1 MVTYIL
7 LGCILLGVAGILM
20 TLSVIKYKVDC
31 LWKFVYGELNNQDGY
46 LEEYRKRIDA
56 LEKYICGKGGRFED
70 SIKNGSSL
78 NSIVNAI
85 LLEVAK
91 LNPDGWQV
99 GVTEDKTL
107 YVASDPVSNV
117 VEKVEQNPKVDVP
130 SFTEEETDDSDEKI
144 SFEEEDFTI
153 EEE

>member
-7 LGCILLGVAGILM
+7 LGCILLGVAGILT

-56 LEKYICGKGGRFED
+56 LEKYICGKGGKFED

-107 YVASDPVSNV
+107 DVASEPIETV
-117 VEKVEQNPKVDVP
+117 VTQEQDPKVDVP
-130 SFTEEETDDSDEKI
+130 PVTEEETDDSDEKI
-144 SFEEEDFTI
+144 SFEEEDFMI

>member
-7 LGCILLGVAGILM
+7 LGCILLGVAGILT

-46 LEEYRKRIDA
+46 LEEYQKRIDA
-56 LEKYICGKGGRFED
+56 LEKYICGKGGKFED

-107 YVASDPVSNV
+107 DVASDSIETIV
-117 VEKVEQNPKVDVP
+117 KQEQNPKVDVP
-130 SFTEEETDDSDEKI
+130 PVTEEETDDSDEKI
-144 SFEEEDFTI
+144 SFEEEDFII

>member
-1 MVTYIL
+1 MTYIL
-7 LGCILLGVAGILM
+7 LGCILLGVAGILT
-20 TLSVIKYKVDC
+20 TLSVIKHKVDC

-46 LEEYRKRIDA
+46 LEEYQKRIDA
-56 LEKYICGKGGRFED
+56 LEKYICGKGGKFED

-107 YVASDPVSNV
+107 DNASEPIETV
-117 VEKVEQNPKVDVP
+117 VKQEKKPKVDVP
-130 SFTEEETDDSDEKI
+130 PITEDETNESDEKI
-144 SFEEEDFTI
+144 SF
-153 EEE
+153 

>member
-1 MVTYIL
+1 MVIYIL
-7 LGCILLGVAGILM
+7 LACILLGVAGILT

-46 LEEYRKRIDA
+46 LEESRKRIDA
-56 LEKYICGKGGRFED
+56 LEKYICGKGGKFED

-91 LNPDGWQV
+91 LNPDGWKV

-107 YVASDPVSNV
+107 DVASNLIETIV
-117 VEKVEQNPKVDVP
+117 KQEQNPMADVP
-130 SFTEEETDDSDEKI
+130 PVTEEETDGSDEKI

>member
-7 LGCILLGVAGILM
+7 LGCILLGVAGILT

-46 LEEYRKRIDA
+46 LEEYQKRIDA
-56 LEKYICGKGGRFED
+56 LEKYICGKGGKFED

-107 YVASDPVSNV
+107 DVASNPIETIV
-117 VEKVEQNPKVDVP
+117 KQEQNPKVDVSP
-130 SFTEEETDDSDEKI
+130 ITEEETDDSDEKI
-144 SFEEEDFTI
+144 SFEGEDFTI

>member
-7 LGCILLGVAGILM
+7 LGCILLGVAGILT

-56 LEKYICGKGGRFED
+56 LEKYICGKGGKFED

-107 YVASDPVSNV
+107 DVDFDPIETIV
-117 VEKVEQNPKVDVP
+117 KQEQNPKVDVP
-130 SFTEEETDDSDEKI
+130 PITEEETDDSDEKI

>member
-7 LGCILLGVAGILM
+7 LGSILLGVAGILT

-46 LEEYRKRIDA
+46 LEEYQKRIDA
-56 LEKYICGKGGRFED
+56 LEKYICGKGGKFED

-107 YVASDPVSNV
+107 DVASHPIETIV
-117 VEKVEQNPKVDVP
+117 KQEQNPKVDVTP
-130 SFTEEETDDSDEKI
+130 ITEEKTDDSDEKI

>member
-1 MVTYIL
+1 MVIYIL
-7 LGCILLGVAGILM
+7 LGCILLGVAGILT

-46 LEEYRKRIDA
+46 LEESRKRIDA
-56 LEKYICGKGGRFED
+56 LEKYICGKGGKFED

-107 YVASDPVSNV
+107 DVASDPIETIV
-117 VEKVEQNPKVDVP
+117 KQEQNQKAGVSPV
-130 SFTEEETDDSDEKI
+130 TEEETDDSDEKI

>member
-7 LGCILLGVAGILM
+7 LGCILLGVAGILT

-46 LEEYRKRIDA
+46 LEESRKRIDA

-107 YVASDPVSNV
+107 DVASDPVETIV
-117 VEKVEQNPKVDVP
+117 KQEQTLKADAYPV
-130 SFTEEETDDSDEKI
+130 TEEETDDSDEKI

>member
-7 LGCILLGVAGILM
+7 LGCILLGVAGILT

-56 LEKYICGKGGRFED
+56 LEKYICGKGGKFED

-107 YVASDPVSNV
+107 DVASEPIETIV
-117 VEKVEQNPKVDVP
+117 KQEQNPKVDVP
-130 SFTEEETDDSDEKI
+130 PVTEEETDDSDEKI
-144 SFEEEDFTI
+144 SFEEEDFMI

>member
-7 LGCILLGVAGILM
+7 LGCILLGVAGILT

-56 LEKYICGKGGRFED
+56 LEKYICGKGGKFED

-107 YVASDPVSNV
+107 DVASNPIETIV
-117 VEKVEQNPKVDVP
+117 KQEQNPKVDVSP
-130 SFTEEETDDSDEKI
+130 VTEEETDDSDEKI
-144 SFEEEDFTI
+144 SFEEEDFMI

>member
-7 LGCILLGVAGILM
+7 LGCILLGVAGILT

-46 LEEYRKRIDA
+46 LEESRKRIDA

-107 YVASDPVSNV
+107 DVASDPIETIV
-117 VEKVEQNPKVDVP
+117 KQEQNPKADVSP
-130 SFTEEETDDSDEKI
+130 VTEEETDDSDEKI

>member
-7 LGCILLGVAGILM
+7 LGCILLGVAGILT

-56 LEKYICGKGGRFED
+56 LEKYICGKGGKFED

-107 YVASDPVSNV
+107 DVASEPIETV
-117 VEKVEQNPKVDVP
+117 VKQEQNPKVDVP
-130 SFTEEETDDSDEKI
+130 PVTEEETDDSDEKI

>member
-7 LGCILLGVAGILM
+7 LGCILLGVAGILT

-56 LEKYICGKGGRFED
+56 LEKYICGKGGKFED

-107 YVASDPVSNV
+107 VIASEPIETV
-117 VEKVEQNPKVDVP
+117 VKQEQNPKVDVP
-130 SFTEEETDDSDEKI
+130 PVTEEETDDSDEKI
-144 SFEEEDFTI
+144 SFEGEDFMI

>member
-7 LGCILLGVAGILM
+7 LGCILLGVAGILT

-56 LEKYICGKGGRFED
+56 LEKYICGKGGKFED

-99 GVTEDKTL
+99 GASEDKTL
-107 YVASDPVSNV
+107 DVASDPIETIV
-117 VEKVEQNPKVDVP
+117 KQEQNPKVDVP
-130 SFTEEETDDSDEKI
+130 PVTEEETDDSDKKI
-144 SFEEEDFTI
+144 SFEEEDFII

>member
-7 LGCILLGVAGILM
+7 LGCILLGVAGILT

-56 LEKYICGKGGRFED
+56 LEKYICGKGGKFED

-107 YVASDPVSNV
+107 DVASEPIGTIV
-117 VEKVEQNPKVDVP
+117 KQEQNPKTDDLPV
-130 SFTEEETDDSDEKI
+130 TEEETDDSDEKI
-144 SFEEEDFTI
+144 SFEGEDFII

>member
-7 LGCILLGVAGILM
+7 LGCVLLGVAGILT

-56 LEKYICGKGGRFED
+56 LEKYICGKGGKFED

-91 LNPDGWQV
+91 LNPDEWQV

-107 YVASDPVSNV
+107 DVASEPIETV
-117 VEKVEQNPKVDVP
+117 VKQEQDPKVDVP
-130 SFTEEETDDSDEKI
+130 PVTEEETDDSDEKI
-144 SFEEEDFTI
+144 SFEGEDFMI

>member
-7 LGCILLGVAGILM
+7 LGCILLGVAGILT

-56 LEKYICGKGGRFED
+56 LEKYICGKGGKFED

-99 GVTEDKTL
+99 GASEDKTL
-107 YVASDPVSNV
+107 DVASEPIETV
-117 VEKVEQNPKVDVP
+117 VKQEQNPKVDVP
-130 SFTEEETDDSDEKI
+130 LVTEEETDDSDEKI
-144 SFEEEDFTI
+144 SFEEEDFMI

>member
-7 LGCILLGVAGILM
+7 LGCILLGVAGILT

-46 LEEYRKRIDA
+46 LEEYQKRIDA
-56 LEKYICGKGGRFED
+56 LEKYICGKGGKFED

-107 YVASDPVSNV
+107 DVVSDPIETIV
-117 VEKVEQNPKVDVP
+117 KQEQNPKTDDPPV
-130 SFTEEETDDSDEKI
+130 TEEKTDDSDEKI

>member
-7 LGCILLGVAGILM
+7 LGCILLGVAGILT

-46 LEEYRKRIDA
+46 LEEYQKRIDA
-56 LEKYICGKGGRFED
+56 LEKYICGKGGKFED

-107 YVASDPVSNV
+107 DVASEPIETIV
-117 VEKVEQNPKVDVP
+117 KQEQNPKVDVP
-130 SFTEEETDDSDEKI
+130 PVTEEETDDSDEKI
-144 SFEEEDFTI
+144 SFEEEDFMI

>member
-1 MVTYIL
+1 MTYIL
-7 LGCILLGVAGILM
+7 LGCILLGVAGILT

-46 LEEYRKRIDA
+46 LEEYQKRIDA
-56 LEKYICGKGGRFED
+56 LEKYICGKGGKFED

-107 YVASDPVSNV
+107 DVASEPIGTIV
-117 VEKVEQNPKVDVP
+117 KQEQNPKVDVP
-130 SFTEEETDDSDEKI
+130 PVTEEETDDSDEKI

>member
-7 LGCILLGVAGILM
+7 LGCILLGVAGILT

-46 LEEYRKRIDA
+46 LEESRKRIDA
-56 LEKYICGKGGRFED
+56 LEKYICGKGGKFED

-107 YVASDPVSNV
+107 DVASEPIETIV
-117 VEKVEQNPKVDVP
+117 KQEQNPKADVSP
-130 SFTEEETDDSDEKI
+130 VTEEETDDSDEKI

>member
-7 LGCILLGVAGILM
+7 LGCILLGVAGILT

-46 LEEYRKRIDA
+46 LEEYQKRIDA
-56 LEKYICGKGGRFED
+56 LEKYICGKGGKFED

-107 YVASDPVSNV
+107 DVASHPIETIV
-117 VEKVEQNPKVDVP
+117 KQEQNPKTGDPPV
-130 SFTEEETDDSDEKI
+130 TEEETDDSDEKI
-144 SFEEEDFTI
+144 SFEGEDFII

>member
-7 LGCILLGVAGILM
+7 LGCILLGVAGILT

-56 LEKYICGKGGRFED
+56 LEKYICGKGGKFED

-107 YVASDPVSNV
+107 DAASNPIETIV
-117 VEKVEQNPKVDVP
+117 KQEQNPKVDVP
-130 SFTEEETDDSDEKI
+130 PITEEETDDSDEKI

>member
-7 LGCILLGVAGILM
+7 LGCILLGVAGILT

-46 LEEYRKRIDA
+46 LEESRKRIDA

-107 YVASDPVSNV
+107 DVASDPVETIV
-117 VEKVEQNPKVDVP
+117 KQEQNSKADVSP
-130 SFTEEETDDSDEKI
+130 VTEEETDDSDEKI

>member
-7 LGCILLGVAGILM
+7 LGCILLGVAGILT

-46 LEEYRKRIDA
+46 LEEYQKRIDA
-56 LEKYICGKGGRFED
+56 LEKYICGKGGKFED

-107 YVASDPVSNV
+107 DNASEPIETV
-117 VEKVEQNPKVDVP
+117 VKQEQKPKVDVP
-130 SFTEEETDDSDEKI
+130 PITEEETDDSDEKI
-144 SFEEEDFTI
+144 SFEEEDFMI

>member
-1 MVTYIL
+1 MVIYIL
-7 LGCILLGVAGILM
+7 LACILLGVAGILT
-20 TLSVIKYKVDC
+20 TLSVIKYKVDR
-31 LWKFVYGELNNQDGY
+31 LQKFVYGELNNQDGY
-46 LEEYRKRIDA
+46 IEEYRKRIDA
-56 LEKYICGKGGRFED
+56 LEKYICGKGGKFED

-107 YVASDPVSNV
+107 DVASDPIETIV
-117 VEKVEQNPKVDVP
+117 KQEQNPKVDVP
-130 SFTEEETDDSDEKI
+130 PVTEEETDDSDEKI

>member
-7 LGCILLGVAGILM
+7 LGCVLLGVAGILT

-56 LEKYICGKGGRFED
+56 LEKYICGKGGKFED

-91 LNPDGWQV
+91 LNPDGWKV
-99 GVTEDKTL
+99 GVIEDKTL
-107 YVASDPVSNV
+107 DVASNPIETIV
-117 VEKVEQNPKVDVP
+117 KQEQNPKVDVP
-130 SFTEEETDDSDEKI
+130 PVTEEETDDFDEKI
-144 SFEEEDFTI
+144 SFEEEDFMI

>member
-1 MVTYIL
+1 MVIYIL
-7 LGCILLGVAGILM
+7 LGCILLGVAGILT

-31 LWKFVYGELNNQDGY
+31 LWKFVYSELNNQEGY
-46 LEEYRKRIDA
+46 LEEYQKRIDA
-56 LEKYICGKGGRFED
+56 LEKYICGKGGKFED

-99 GVTEDKTL
+99 GTNEDKTL
-107 YVASDPVSNV
+107 DVASEPIETIV
-117 VEKVEQNPKVDVP
+117 KQEQNLKADVSP
-130 SFTEEETDDSDEKI
+130 VTEEETDDSDEKI

>member
-7 LGCILLGVAGILM
+7 LGCILLGVVGILT

-46 LEEYRKRIDA
+46 LEEYQKRIDA
-56 LEKYICGKGGRFED
+56 LEKYICGKGGKFED

-107 YVASDPVSNV
+107 DVDSEPIETIV
-117 VEKVEQNPKVDVP
+117 KQEQNPKVDVP
-130 SFTEEETDDSDEKI
+130 PVTEEETDDSDEKI

>member
-7 LGCILLGVAGILM
+7 LGCILLGVAGILT

-31 LWKFVYGELNNQDGY
+31 LWQFVYGELNNQDGY
-46 LEEYRKRIDA
+46 LEEYQKRIDA
-56 LEKYICGKGGRFED
+56 LEKYICGKGGKFED

-99 GVTEDKTL
+99 GASEDKTL
-107 YVASDPVSNV
+107 DVASEPIETV
-117 VEKVEQNPKVDVP
+117 VKQEQDPKVDVP
-130 SFTEEETDDSDEKI
+130 LVTEEETDYSDEKI
-144 SFEEEDFTI
+144 SFEGEDFMI

>member
-7 LGCILLGVAGILM
+7 LACILLGVAGILT

-31 LWKFVYGELNNQDGY
+31 LWKFVYGELNNQEGY

-56 LEKYICGKGGRFED
+56 LEKYICGKGGKFED

-107 YVASDPVSNV
+107 DVASEPIETIV
-117 VEKVEQNPKVDVP
+117 KQEQNPKVNDPPV
-130 SFTEEETDDSDEKI
+130 TEEDTDDSDEKI

>member
-7 LGCILLGVAGILM
+7 LGCILLGVAGILT

-56 LEKYICGKGGRFED
+56 LEKYICGKGGKFED

-99 GVTEDKTL
+99 SASEDKTL
-107 YVASDPVSNV
+107 DVASDPIETIV
-117 VEKVEQNPKVDVP
+117 KQEQNPKVDVP
-130 SFTEEETDDSDEKI
+130 PVTEEETDDSDEKI
-144 SFEEEDFTI
+144 SFEGEDFMI

>member
-7 LGCILLGVAGILM
+7 LGCILLGVAGILT

-46 LEEYRKRIDA
+46 LEESRKRIDA
-56 LEKYICGKGGRFED
+56 LEKYICGKGGKFED

-107 YVASDPVSNV
+107 DVASDPVETIV
-117 VEKVEQNPKVDVP
+117 KQEQTLKADVSP
-130 SFTEEETDDSDEKI
+130 VTEEETDDSDEKI

>member
-7 LGCILLGVAGILM
+7 LGCILLGVAGILT

-56 LEKYICGKGGRFED
+56 LEKYICGKGGKFED

-107 YVASDPVSNV
+107 DVASDPIETIV
-117 VEKVEQNPKVDVP
+117 KQEQNPKVDVP
-130 SFTEEETDDSDEKI
+130 SVTEEETDDSDEKI

>member
-7 LGCILLGVAGILM
+7 LGCILLGVAGILT

-56 LEKYICGKGGRFED
+56 LEKYICGKGGKFED

-91 LNPDGWQV
+91 LNPDGWHV

-107 YVASDPVSNV
+107 DVASNPIETIV
-117 VEKVEQNPKVDVP
+117 KQEQNPKVDVTP
-130 SFTEEETDDSDEKI
+130 VTEEETDNSDEKI
-144 SFEEEDFTI
+144 SFEGEDFII

>member
-1 MVTYIL
+1 MTYIL
-7 LGCILLGVAGILM
+7 LGCILLGVAGILT

-56 LEKYICGKGGRFED
+56 LEKYICGKGGKFED

-107 YVASDPVSNV
+107 DVASNPIETIV
-117 VEKVEQNPKVDVP
+117 KQEQNPKVDVP
-130 SFTEEETDDSDEKI
+130 PVTEEETDDSDEKI
-144 SFEEEDFTI
+144 SFEEEDFMI

>member
-7 LGCILLGVAGILM
+7 LGCILLGVAGILT

-56 LEKYICGKGGRFED
+56 LEKYICGKGGKFED

-107 YVASDPVSNV
+107 DVASDPIETIV
-117 VEKVEQNPKVDVP
+117 KQEQNPKVDVP
-130 SFTEEETDDSDEKI
+130 PVTEEETDDSDEKI
-144 SFEEEDFTI
+144 SFEEEDFMI

>member
-7 LGCILLGVAGILM
+7 LGCILLGVVGILT

-31 LWKFVYGELNNQDGY
+31 LWKFVYRELNNQDGY
-46 LEEYRKRIDA
+46 IEEYRKRIDA
-56 LEKYICGKGGRFED
+56 LEKYICGKGGKFED

-99 GVTEDKTL
+99 GASEDKTL
-107 YVASDPVSNV
+107 DVASDSIETIV
-117 VEKVEQNPKVDVP
+117 KQEQNPKVDVP
-130 SFTEEETDDSDEKI
+130 PVTEEETDDSDEKI
-144 SFEEEDFTI
+144 SFEGEDFMI

>member
-1 MVTYIL
+1 MVIYIL
-7 LGCILLGVAGILM
+7 LACILLGVAGIFT
-20 TLSVIKYKVDC
+20 TLSVLKYKVDC

-46 LEEYRKRIDA
+46 LEESRKRIDA

-107 YVASDPVSNV
+107 DVASDPIETIV
-117 VEKVEQNPKVDVP
+117 KQEQTPKVDVSP
-130 SFTEEETDDSDEKI
+130 VTEEETDDSDEKI